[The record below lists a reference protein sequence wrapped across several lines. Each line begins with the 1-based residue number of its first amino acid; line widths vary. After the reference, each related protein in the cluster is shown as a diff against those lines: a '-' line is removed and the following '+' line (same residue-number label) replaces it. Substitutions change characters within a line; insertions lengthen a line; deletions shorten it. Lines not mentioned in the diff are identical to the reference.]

1 MKNSWAISKREGY
14 DQYLVVTP
22 THIKTQQTTDLTCE
36 WLDPNHL
43 TIHFN
48 SKDTRLH
55 VVYDLDDS
63 LDVLYNLNEGAHVE
77 LLEVK
82 VGQTKSGLQTQ
93 TNLSNKASLK
103 KVSLNFSEHIML
115 SDVYTSRE
123 QSNLEVAY
131 VDLVQGQLDV
141 AVRVDL
147 VGERAEALIKHAVL
161 ASNQDKKEYSVM
173 LNHLAPNTTGN
184 MLNYGVVQ
192 DEGKLTFLGIGR
204 IAKKMVQSKTHQT
217 SKIMVF
223 DPKSQAKANPY
234 LYIEENDVEASHA
247 AGLGKM
253 DPDHL
258 YYLQSRGLSENE
270 AKKLITHGYLE
281 PVIEGI
287 SDEELKQEIHSM
299 LAFQLGE

>member
-1 MKNSWAISKREGY
+1 MKNSWAVEKRDGF
-14 DQYLVVTP
+14 DHYLVVTP
-22 THIKTQQTTDLTCE
+22 NQIKTQQTNDLSCE
-36 WLDPNHL
+36 WLDPNRL
-43 TIHFN
+43 TIRFN
-48 SKDTRLH
+48 SSDTRLH

-63 LDVLYNLNEGAHVE
+63 LDVFYELSEGANVE
-77 LLEVK
+77 LFEVK
-82 VGQTKSGLQTQ
+82 VGQSKSGLQTQ
-93 TNLSNKASLK
+93 TTLEQNASLK
-103 KVSLNFSEHIML
+103 KVSISFSHHLMM
-115 SDVYTSRE
+115 SDVYTSKTN
-123 QSNLEVAY
+123 SNLDVAY
-131 VDLVQGQLDV
+131 VDLNQAEIDG
-141 AVRVDL
+141 AIRVDL
-147 VGERAEALIKHAVL
+147 VGEQAQALVKHAVL
-161 ASNQDKKEYSVM
+161 SSRQDKKEYSIM
-173 LNHLAPNTTGN
+173 LNHLAPNTKGN

-223 DPKSQAKANPY
+223 DPKSEAKANPY

-258 YYLQSRGLSENE
+258 YYLQSRGLSEVE

-287 SDEELKQEIHSM
+287 DDEELKQEIHSM
-299 LAFQLGE
+299 LARQLGE